1 MWVCA
6 NLSVKQLDWLA
17 FARSCDSHMH
27 PSKFANCDSPFMT
40 STLFRDWRPI
50 STLNPWAWCYRFR
63 KPYASVESIMASFC
77 EKSSGIIFRSVV
89 PVICLFLSPNPSLT
103 NAAARL
109 GVAAPSPN
117 WPFEG
122 KRVCYRFTVLFRCP
136 NPVKELMPL
145 INHWE
150 ARAAFQKNRLVSSVD
165 GSGTASIPCQKFP

>member
-1 MWVCA
+1 M
-6 NLSVKQLDWLA
+6 KQLDWLA
-17 FARSCDSHMH
+17 FA
-27 PSKFANCDSPFMT
+27 SKQVRQLRLTMT

-63 KPYASVESIMASFC
+63 KPYAPVESIMASFC

-109 GVAAPSPN
+109 GVVPSPN